1 MMVVCRA
8 SNCPYNWGGKFC
20 KKEFPSIDQNGC
32 CSVLW
37 RKGRQ
42 RQRISD
48 ELDRVKQIN
57 IEDAVFEE
65 WNQQKEEEKKRREEL
80 IVRSKRASMLVR
92 SSVKRRPRLS
102 NLIKIR

>member
-1 MMVVCRA
+1 MITCKVN
-8 SNCPYNWGGKFC
+8 NCPYNYNGKFC

-42 RQRISD
+42 RQRISE

-65 WNQQKEEEKKRREEL
+65 WNQQKEEERKRREEL
-80 IVRSKRASMLVR
+80 IVRSMRQNGLTK
-92 SSVKRRPRLS
+92 SSLRWRPRPYRF
-102 NLIKIR
+102 IKFK